1 MSRLKDKRSSELK
14 RKLAA
19 RFCLPESVVN
29 DGLVALMES
38 IRGRLPM
45 GVEVCLA
52 SWFPQSG
59 QLVSRTKRRAVS
71 SEPMNPDE
79 IKRIVVDAGIPE
91 RVARQFIAAVFEF
104 IEDRLG
110 TPLVQAIRRK
120 IPELKAFSHDRAGNL
135 ASTRS

>member
-1 MSRLKDKRSSELK
+1 MSKLKDKRSSELQ

-19 RFCLPESVVN
+19 RFGLPESTVT
-29 DGLVALMES
+29 DGLTALMES

-79 IKRIVVDAGIPE
+79 IKQIVVEAGIPE

-104 IEDRLG
+104 IEARLG
-110 TPLVQAIRRK
+110 TPLVTAIRRK
-120 IPELKAFSHDRAGNL
+120 VPELQAFSLDG
-135 ASTRS
+135 ASHLVPSRS